1 MRDAV
6 AADQLVKQAEIAE
19 GGFRRKELHRPDFTS
34 GERSACLSTP
44 IPQVRLILQNDLIAL
59 PCFLGADAVTGAL
72 GAEVVFR
79 KPCL

>member
-6 AADQLVKQAEIAE
+6 AADQLMKQAKIAE
-19 GGFRRKELHRPDFTS
+19 GGFRRKELRRQDFTS
-34 GERSACLSTP
+34 GERSPCLAALIS
-44 IPQVRLILQNDLIAL
+44 QVRLVLQNDLIAL
-59 PCFLGADAVTGAL
+59 PGFLGADAVAGAL

>member
-6 AADQLVKQAEIAE
+6 AADQLMKQAEIAE
-19 GGFRRKELHRPDFTS
+19 GGFRRKELRRQDFTS
-34 GERSACLSTP
+34 GERSPCLSAP
-44 IPQVRLILQNDLIAL
+44 NVQVRLVLQDLIPL
-59 PCFLGADAVTGAL
+59 PCFLGTDEVVGAL